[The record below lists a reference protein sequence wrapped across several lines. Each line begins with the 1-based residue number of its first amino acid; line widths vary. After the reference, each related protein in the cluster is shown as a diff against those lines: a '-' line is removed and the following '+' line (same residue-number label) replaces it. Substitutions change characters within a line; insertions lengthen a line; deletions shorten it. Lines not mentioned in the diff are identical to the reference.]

1 MPANDREVFQYL
13 GSDPE
18 TPGEIDQLTYAIFAN
33 ERQHWCELFQK
44 QNDREPTQQEIDHWV
59 SEITDWRF
67 GQMRGEAIQFFDAAA
82 REYLAEEMEAL
93 KKEIFNDTVVKEVK
107 AASGFWRQLA
117 MQLITAIAAPVL
129 IGLIIAAALLY
140 DRSNPTISTIS
151 DRIQPPKATG
161 PSPPAN

>member
-13 GSDPE
+13 GSDPD

-44 QNDREPTQQEIDHWV
+44 QNGREPTQQEIDRWV

-82 REYLAEEMEAL
+82 REYLSEEMEAL
-93 KKEIFNDTVVKEVK
+93 KKEIFNDTVIKEVQ
-107 AASGFWRQLA
+107 AAGGFWRQLA
-117 MQLITAIAAPVL
+117 MQLITAIAAPVI

-140 DRSNPTISTIS
+140 DRTNPTIGAIS
-151 DRIQPPKATG
+151 ERFQPPKASAAPT
-161 PSPPAN
+161 PSN